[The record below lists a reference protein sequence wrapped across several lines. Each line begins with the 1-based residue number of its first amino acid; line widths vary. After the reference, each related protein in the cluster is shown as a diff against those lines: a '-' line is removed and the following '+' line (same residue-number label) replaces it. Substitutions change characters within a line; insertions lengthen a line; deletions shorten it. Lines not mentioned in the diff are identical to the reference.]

1 MEILIFLQMPGDY
14 QYNVYHNETTFK
26 KQGGVMAGLNKVQI
40 IGYLGRD
47 PEMAA
52 TPKGTNVSRFSIA
65 VSRRWK
71 NAEGETKETTDWFNV
86 EAWGGLANICQ
97 EYLSKGS
104 LVYVEGRL
112 KTDRYEYE
120 GETRYFTKVIAR
132 QMQMLDRK
140 PEEAKAPPE
149 EGDEA
154 EE

>member
-1 MEILIFLQMPGDY
+1 
-14 QYNVYHNETTFK
+14 
-26 KQGGVMAGLNKVQI
+26 MAGLNKVQI

-47 PEMAA
+47 PESKVSTTGRNVANFSVA
-52 TPKGTNVSRFSIA
+52 TT
-65 VSRRWK
+65 RRWK
-71 NAEGETKETTDWFNV
+71 DAEGETKEATDWFNV

-112 KTDRYEYE
+112 KTDRYEHE

-140 PEEAKAPPE
+140 PEEAEAPPE